1 MKPYRFLEEADQEF
15 QEHIG
20 YFLNNSI
27 SAADRFVVEVEAA
40 VRDIRTYPEIGS
52 HITRLVR
59 QRVLTGFKY
68 SILYV
73 DTSAE
78 IIIVAV
84 APHRRRPGYWRKRLL
99 LLRRTD
105 VESE

>member
-1 MKPYRFLEEADQEF
+1 LKEYRFLEETDQEF

-20 YFLNNSI
+20 YFLGYSGT
-27 SAADRFVVEVEAA
+27 AAGKFVNEVEAA
-40 VRDIRTYPEIGS
+40 VRDIREYPQIGAPIS
-52 HITRLVR
+52 RIVR

-73 DTSAE
+73 DTPAE

-84 APHRRRPGYWRKRLL
+84 APHRRRPGYWRRRLRNL
-99 LLRRTD
+99 NR
-105 VESE
+105 

>member
-1 MKPYRFLEEADQEF
+1 MKEYRFLEEADQEF

-20 YFLNNSI
+20 YLLSHSL
-27 SAADRFVVEVEAA
+27 SAAERFVNEMEVA
-40 VRDIRTYPEIGS
+40 VRDIRTYPQIGS
-52 HITRLVR
+52 PISPRIR

-73 DTSAE
+73 DTPTE

-84 APHRRRPGYWRKRLL
+84 ASHRRRPGYWRRRLHRL
-99 LLRRTD
+99 
-105 VESE
+105 